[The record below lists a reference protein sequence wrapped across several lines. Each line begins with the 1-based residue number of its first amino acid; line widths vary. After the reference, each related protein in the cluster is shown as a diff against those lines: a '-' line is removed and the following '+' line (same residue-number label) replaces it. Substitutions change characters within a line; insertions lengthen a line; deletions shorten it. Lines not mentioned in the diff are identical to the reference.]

1 MCPCGLEKDLIHGYA
16 ICTKHCDAIAC
27 KGATG
32 GCYQCATYN
41 ARVHN
46 RTTAE
51 HAREKQ
57 NNG

>member
-1 MCPCGLEKDLIHGYA
+1 MCPCGLEKEIIRGYA
-16 ICTKHCDAIAC
+16 ICNHCDAVAC

-32 GCYQCATYN
+32 GCYPCAQYN
-41 ARVHN
+41 ARTHN
-46 RTTAE
+46 RTTTE